1 MLNHTGPLMPKN
13 GDKTVGGGRNF
24 EKNEP
29 TKMNIQVHAG
39 NNMGGVQS
47 PKSKQPQGVSPY
59 HLGTPNGRLGGT
71 YPGPENKIQNFIS
84 ISKNS
89 TANKIDMKRGFDVSD
104 SRKIKQLKLDLNARR
119 QTEQP
124 AEKEKQAK
132 FTQKSSL
139 SIENKKPSTNNI
151 DLIVKSKIDAQAKT
165 KKTIQDLI
173 PKSLNGQTQDLI
185 VPNRQSFLQ
194 SEAQDPLGPCKPTQ
208 GKKSSQSFLGDK
220 FELTPKHQNYYTHIL
235 KTTLKGLP
243 LRERSL
249 VRAHFLNSLQA
260 IMFRTMNYPNN
271 ILPKL
276 DRSKIIELPPSKK
289 KLIIFD
295 LDETLIHCKDSNIQ
309 NCMIRT
315 PVTFSNGATITVKN
329 IYPKPIGGDQCA
341 TLYHGAAQLPER

>member
-1 MLNHTGPLMPKN
+1 MLNNTGPLMHKN
-13 GDKTVGGGRNF
+13 RDLTAGGGRNF
-24 EKNEP
+24 EKHEP
-29 TKMNIQVHAG
+29 TKMNFQVHAG

-47 PKSKQPQGVSPY
+47 PKSKQPQGISPY
-59 HLGTPNGRLGGT
+59 HLGTPNGRVGET
-71 YPGPENKIQNFIS
+71 SPGMENKIQNFIS

-89 TANKIDMKRGFDVSD
+89 TAKKIDLNRGFDVSD
-104 SRKIKQLKLDLNARR
+104 AIKIKQMKLDLNARR
-119 QTEQP
+119 QTERP
-124 AEKEKQAK
+124 TEKEKQAK
-132 FTQKSSL
+132 LTQKSSL
-139 SIENKKPSTNNI
+139 SIENKKRSTNNI
-151 DLIVKSKIDAQAKT
+151 DLILKSKLDSQTKT
-165 KKTIQDLI
+165 KKTIQELI
-173 PKSLNGQTQDLI
+173 QKSLNGQTQDLI
-185 VPNRQSFLQ
+185 VPSRQSFLQ
-194 SEAQDPLGPCKPTQ
+194 SEAQDPLGPHKLTQ
-208 GKKSSQSFLGDK
+208 GKNSSQSFLGDK
-220 FELTPKHQNYYTHIL
+220 FELTPKHQNYYIHIL

-295 LDETLIHCKDSNIQ
+295 LDETLIHCKDTDIQ

-329 IYPKPIGGDQCA
+329 IYPKPIGRDQCA
-341 TLYHGAAQLPER
+341 TLYYGTAQLPER